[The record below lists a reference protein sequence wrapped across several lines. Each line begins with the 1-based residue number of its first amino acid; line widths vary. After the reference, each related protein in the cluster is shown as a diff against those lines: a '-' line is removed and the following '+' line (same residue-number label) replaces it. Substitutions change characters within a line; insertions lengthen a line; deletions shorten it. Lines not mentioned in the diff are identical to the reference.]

1 MDRVTLADVAKIAQV
16 STATVSRVIAD
27 SPLIS
32 IDTKEKVQKIIDEMN
47 YIPNSTAQSLTKN
60 STKIIGVV
68 LNSHDIDPLSNNFF
82 SEVLSCISDCLIQ
95 NKYYT
100 LYIHANNEKE
110 EKEYIKFLVGS
121 RRVDGLIFLR
131 AYNDESILE
140 YLYNLNVPFSIIGTP
155 NNTDK
160 YIWVDNDNVK
170 ATYTMTKNLIDQG
183 RENICFLGG
192 PKDLKVTN
200 YRYIGYKKAL
210 NEKSI
215 KKEYVLESLFD
226 VDRAYELIKKFLK
239 ENIQIEA
246 IVTTD
251 DILAIAS
258 LKACKDLKKEDIK
271 VTGFNNTYIRRF
283 SNYKF
288 STVEINVDKLGKTAC
303 ELLISKIENQKMNNN
318 HAVIEAYIIEEGK

>member
-192 PKDLKVTN
+192 LK
-200 YRYIGYKKAL
+200 I
-210 NEKSI
+210 
-215 KKEYVLESLFD
+215 
-226 VDRAYELIKKFLK
+226 
-239 ENIQIEA
+239 
-246 IVTTD
+246 
-251 DILAIAS
+251 
-258 LKACKDLKKEDIK
+258 
-271 VTGFNNTYIRRF
+271 
-283 SNYKF
+283 
-288 STVEINVDKLGKTAC
+288 
-303 ELLISKIENQKMNNN
+303 
-318 HAVIEAYIIEEGK
+318 

>member
-110 EKEYIKFLVGS
+110 EKEYIKFLEVG
-121 RRVDGLIFLR
+121 
-131 AYNDESILE
+131 E
-140 YLYNLNVPFSIIGTP
+140 
-155 NNTDK
+155 
-160 YIWVDNDNVK
+160 
-170 ATYTMTKNLIDQG
+170 
-183 RENICFLGG
+183 
-192 PKDLKVTN
+192 
-200 YRYIGYKKAL
+200 
-210 NEKSI
+210 
-215 KKEYVLESLFD
+215 
-226 VDRAYELIKKFLK
+226 
-239 ENIQIEA
+239 
-246 IVTTD
+246 
-251 DILAIAS
+251 
-258 LKACKDLKKEDIK
+258 
-271 VTGFNNTYIRRF
+271 
-283 SNYKF
+283 
-288 STVEINVDKLGKTAC
+288 
-303 ELLISKIENQKMNNN
+303 
-318 HAVIEAYIIEEGK
+318 